1 MINLAVIELKDIIKY
16 LIKLTI
22 VIVVAVAL
30 TKYFSGLKT
39 TLNMDKNAFLT
50 CFDTVIPSIKV
61 ANKKDEKIAD
71 ADNIKPLK
79 LALGVELS
87 VIDSLEENANNNT
100 NNTAQASEDENQNN
114 VQNENVTQDSNAE
127 NGDASNDEVKEAERK
142 TLMNTIKWKEQ
153 DEYIACIMT
162 IPSFWQVQNKLN
174 TITVY
179 EIEEMMP
186 CKAFLYDDQVVFL
199 LNKTHLISQMGKEYT
214 PVRYL
219 EEKLQM
225 IAKNCGGSI
234 GYSDSFREMGKLSIY
249 YRQAV
254 LAAAYASSS
263 GRGILPYHHVS
274 VPHLLREA
282 EQAVSRDLFLH
293 PAVRVLEEYDSA
305 NHTEFLKTLY
315 IYLKNE
321 RRTTETV
328 KELYIHRNSL
338 LYRLER
344 IREITGFQ
352 LEDYRERLRMLL
364 SCEIYFG
371 QQYL

>member
-1 MINLAVIELKDIIKY
+1 
-16 LIKLTI
+16 
-22 VIVVAVAL
+22 
-30 TKYFSGLKT
+30 
-39 TLNMDKNAFLT
+39 
-50 CFDTVIPSIKV
+50 
-61 ANKKDEKIAD
+61 
-71 ADNIKPLK
+71 
-79 LALGVELS
+79 
-87 VIDSLEENANNNT
+87 
-100 NNTAQASEDENQNN
+100 
-114 VQNENVTQDSNAE
+114 
-127 NGDASNDEVKEAERK
+127 
-142 TLMNTIKWKEQ
+142 
-153 DEYIACIMT
+153 MT
-162 IPSFWQVQNKLN
+162 IPSFWQVENKLN

-293 PAVRVLEEYDSA
+293 PAVRALEEYDSA